1 MRDWCFFGLDLGST
15 HVEFACWAKIEVD
28 SILEEQK
35 TETKKTKD
43 SSCSHLVE
51 SGSRAYDSVACK
63 IFLLEF
69 SSPASRSLA
78 FLKFMAILERRYIF
92 QNIIFGIY
100 VQSIHKFQHPKKVFH
115 VADSPGSAVWERF
128 VVLGS
133 ASLNLWIPMHRQ
145 GNQAPSV

>member
-1 MRDWCFFGLDLGST
+1 MRLVFFRPRPRVNTCRIRLGRRNKKLKPKKLRT
-15 HVEFACWAKIEVD
+15 HPVPIWLSQVPEPMTVLPARF
-28 SILEEQK
+28 
-35 TETKKTKD
+35 
-43 SSCSHLVE
+43 
-51 SGSRAYDSVACK
+51 
-63 IFLLEF
+63 FLLEF

-100 VQSIHKFQHPKKVFH
+100 VQFIHKFQHPKKVFH